1 MKLVLLIV
9 MMVLSVCL
17 CESPKRC
24 LFANYVI
31 QQLDFLSSLP
41 YELSLYILLHLEREA
56 LLSASQVSKQWH
68 YLSMDNLIWRD
79 LFHREAKW
87 RIREDIIQQANLTA
101 NNYDEEYDRVPGTP
115 LRRNGSVA
123 SGLGRGGGGSL
134 SSSLVMEETISTAT
148 PRRPASGILSNP
160 FSPLLNSLTVIS
172 ISTDSPLIVRQQQ
185 QMPPT
190 PTPTR
195 LSRHSSI
202 STSTNPLSPS
212 SSTTLLP
219 PPLRRASSAT
229 IPPLGLIPS
238 PSFGDLN
245 PNAPLFLD
253 WPTLY
258 KDRFILDK
266 RWEKGLPKA
275 SWLQGHEDS
284 VYCIQYDA
292 GKVISG
298 SVSCFPFRSLIFFR
312 CLMLTF
318 FLSLFSPF

>member
-1 MKLVLLIV
+1 M
-9 MMVLSVCL
+9 
-17 CESPKRC
+17 
-24 LFANYVI
+24 
-31 QQLDFLSSLP
+31 
-41 YELSLYILLHLEREA
+41 LLHLERDA

-101 NNYDEEYDRVPGTP
+101 NSYEEDYDRLPGTP

-123 SGLGRGGGGSL
+123 SGLGRAGGGGSL
-134 SSSLVMEETISTAT
+134 SASLVMEETISTAT

-160 FSPLLNSLTVIS
+160 FSPLLNSLTAIS
-172 ISTDSPLIVRQQQ
+172 LSSESPSLIRQQQ
-185 QMPPT
+185 QQLVPQQQQQIPPT
-190 PTPTR
+190 STLTR
-195 LSRHSSI
+195 LSRHPSI

-212 SSTTLLP
+212 SSTTLRP

-245 PNAPLFLD
+245 PSAPLFLD

-258 KDRFILDK
+258 KDRYILDK

-292 GKVISG
+292 AKVISG
-298 SVSCFPFRSLIFFR
+298 SVSFSSKFFISV
-312 CLMLTF
+312 F
-318 FLSLFSPF
+318 